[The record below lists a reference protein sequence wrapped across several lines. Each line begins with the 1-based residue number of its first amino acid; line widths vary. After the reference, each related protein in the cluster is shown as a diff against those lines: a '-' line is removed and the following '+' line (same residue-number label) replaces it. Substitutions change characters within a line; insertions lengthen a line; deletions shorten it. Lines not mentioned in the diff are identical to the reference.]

1 MPACGVQQGMSADTQ
16 NRRRLVYGR
25 RQGHKLRKGQQRLM
39 DDLLPEI
46 RVDIDALGHTAPGD
60 LFDPPRKRLWM
71 EIGFGSGEHL
81 IWQATTNPGVGL
93 IGCEPFVNGVAS
105 LLRHI
110 ENESASNVLVHDDDA
125 RDLLEALPD
134 ACLEKVFLLYPD
146 PWPKLRHNKRRFVSP
161 ENLDRLA
168 AVLVDGGELR
178 FASDIPDYVRW
189 TLEHV
194 HRQGSFEWT
203 ARSPRD
209 WRRRPDDWPQTRYE
223 RKALDAGR
231 VPAYLTFKRRA
242 RRPARG

>member
-1 MPACGVQQGMSADTQ
+1 MSADTEH
-16 NRRRLVYGR
+16 RRRLLYGR

-39 DDLLPEI
+39 DTLLPEI
-46 RVDIDALGHTAPGD
+46 RVDIGALDRTAPGD
-60 LFDPPRKRLWM
+60 LFDPPRDRVWV

-81 IWQATTNPGVGL
+81 IRQATNNPEVGF
-93 IGCEPFVNGVAS
+93 IGCEPFINGVAS
-105 LLRHI
+105 LLRQI
-110 ENESASNVLVHDDDA
+110 EDHAASNVLVYDDDA
-125 RDLLEALPD
+125 RDLLEVLPD
-134 ACLEKVFLLYPD
+134 ACVERLFLLYPD

-168 AVLVDGGELR
+168 RVLVDGGEFR

-194 HRQGSFEWT
+194 HRHGAFGWT

-209 WRRRPDDWPQTRYE
+209 WRDRPDDWPETRYE

-231 VPAYLTFKRRA
+231 VPAYLTFS
-242 RRPARG
+242 RRPRRSPPEG